1 MNGYRYI
8 VVILLVGI
16 CSLGQIH
23 SQDTLSVEREQQF
36 TYYWYAA
43 KQAIEEKRFDEAL
56 VILNF
61 CHQLNPNDGM
71 TLCQLGMLC
80 DALGQEERAMEH
92 FKTAFML
99 DPKDQWQNY
108 YSMLLEQR
116 TPEGYAEALR
126 VIEEAERYNSTNKEL
141 LAQLVWLY
149 MSNQDWKKALKT
161 QDKIDHLQG
170 YDAYSALN
178 RYRIY
183 AQWGKNKKALE
194 AIDTYLEQDP
204 SNMQFLLFRLQLME
218 QTGARTA
225 DLYALYDKILAIDPY
240 QLVVLNNYAYHL
252 ATHGGDLKRAER
264 MSERTIRE
272 EPNNPVYLDTYGW
285 ILYLQGQHSLA
296 LFYLNRAA
304 QYAVQRQAAQD
315 GDRHHQAEEN
325 PYRGLLRHLGGT
337 FAKSQDGTKQ
347 KQLEVWPSLF
357 PQLLQGSKGKEPGLL
372 RGVQPAEN
380 RGSTGGV

>member
-8 VVILLVGI
+8 VVILMVGI

-23 SQDTLSVEREQQF
+23 SQDRLSVEREQQF

-43 KQAIEEKRFDEAL
+43 KQAIEEKQYDEAL
-56 VILNF
+56 VLLDF
-61 CHQLNPNDGM
+61 CHQLHPSDGM
-71 TLCQLGMLC
+71 TLCQLGMLY
-80 DALGQEERAMEH
+80 DALGQDERALET
-92 FKTAFML
+92 FQTAFAL

-116 TPEGYAEALR
+116 TPEGFNKALQ
-126 VIEEAERYNSTNKEL
+126 VIEEAERHNSTNKDI

-149 MSNQDWKKALKT
+149 MSNQNWKKALQT
-161 QDKIDHLQG
+161 QDKIDRLQG

-183 AQWGKNKKALE
+183 AQWGKNKKAIE
-194 AIDTYLEQDP
+194 AIDSYLEQDP
-204 SNMQFLLFRLQLME
+204 NNMQFLLFRLQLME
-218 QTGARTA
+218 QIGAKPS

-285 ILYLQGQHSLA
+285 ILHLQGQDSLA

-304 QYAVQRQAAQD
+304 QYAD
-315 GDRHHQAEEN
+315 EE
-325 PYRGLLRHLGGT
+325 
-337 FAKSQDGTKQ
+337 TK
-347 KQLEVWPSLF
+347 
-357 PQLLQGSKGKEPGLL
+357 
-372 RGVQPAEN
+372 GVIEEHI
-380 RGSTGGV
+380 RIVETK